1 MRMLKSIVLTEYQSN
16 CYLLESGGRA
26 VLIDPG
32 EPSEALHALIDGL
45 QIEWIINTHAHP
57 DHIGGD
63 FFIAQ
68 ETGAKVLLHR
78 ADLELFE
85 HLIGSQLKENG
96 TLEFMAEGQTITVG
110 DIDLD
115 VWHTPGHSPGSVTLR
130 WEAKKALFT
139 GDLLFAGSIGRTDFP
154 GGSDK
159 EMRQSLRRVAMLPG
173 DWRLYPG
180 HGPETSL
187 ERERRENP
195 FLVGLL

>member
-1 MRMLKSIVLTEYQSN
+1 MTMLKSIVLSDYQSN

-26 VLIDPG
+26 LLIDPG
-32 EPSEALHALIDGL
+32 APGEALRALINGWH
-45 QIEWIINTHAHP
+45 IEWIINTHAHP

-63 FFIAQ
+63 LFSAQ
-68 ETGAKVLLHR
+68 VTGAPILLHQ
-78 ADLELFE
+78 ADLELFQ
-85 HLIGSQLKENG
+85 QLVG
-96 TLEFMAEGQTITVG
+96 ARPALLEFIAEGQRIGVG
-110 DIDLD
+110 DIVLD
-115 VWHTPGHSPGSVTLR
+115 VLHTPGHSPGSVTLR
-130 WEAKKALFT
+130 WEAQQALFT

-154 GGSDK
+154 GGSDT

-195 FLVGLL
+195 FLIELL

>member
-1 MRMLKSIVLTEYQSN
+1 MPMLKSIVLTDYQSN

-26 VLIDPG
+26 LLIDPG
-32 EPSEALHALIDGL
+32 EPGEALRTLINGL
-45 QIEWIINTHAHP
+45 HIEWIINTHAHP

-63 FFIAQ
+63 FFMAQ
-68 ETGAKVLLHR
+68 VTGAPILIHQ
-78 ADLELFE
+78 ADLELFQ
-85 HLIGSQLKENG
+85 HMVGARHALPLLKFI
-96 TLEFMAEGQTITVG
+96 TEGQTITVG
-110 DIDLD
+110 DVRLD
-115 VWHTPGHSPGSVTLR
+115 VLHTPGHSPGSVTLR
-130 WEAKKALFT
+130 WEAEKSLFT

-154 GGSDK
+154 GGSDT
-159 EMRQSLRRVAMLPG
+159 EMRQSLRRVAMLPE